1 MRPWVEWVAHLEHAR
16 ESAVYLRIR
25 RFMAMHVVPVHAS
38 GVIGRDLE
46 GEWHALAGPDLPQH
60 VVAVAERR
68 DVEAMAMRVRLE
80 HDVGVLGSRVK
91 DPGLVQVVLHAEV
104 QRVARL
110 HLEQRP
116 RKLCRILLPIG
127 GDLVGHGQ
135 DSVVQWT
142 PAVRRGVR

>member
-1 MRPWVEWVAHLEHAR
+1 
-16 ESAVYLRIR
+16 
-25 RFMAMHVVPVHAS
+25 MAMHVVPVHAS

-60 VVAVAERR
+60 VVAVAEWG
-68 DVEAMAMRVRLE
+68 DVEAMAMRVCLE
-80 HDVGVLGSRVK
+80 YDVGVLGSWVD
-91 DPGLVQVVLHAEV
+91 DPGLVEVVLHAEV

-116 RKLCRILLPIG
+116 RKLRRIVLPIG
-127 GDLVGHGQ
+127 GDLIGHGQ
-135 DSVVQWT
+135 DGIIQWT